1 MPAFNSG
8 RVGNTG
14 TCSHF
19 ILCTCFSYILL
30 VLYSETYYSVF
41 CSTLAHLLIELIY
54 SILNLNSPFF
64 QYLKKNIRQKFLNF
78 KTFRKKDEFHLLHD
92 KIRQMVKFFLL
103 GAKTYPNG
111 LPFFNY
117 KEKTISRIFPSFRCM
132 IFSTEYFSQ
141 NITFFVLSTLC
152 SQHTKMS

>member
-1 MPAFNSG
+1 MPVFNSG

-64 QYLKKNIRQKFLNF
+64 QYWKKKLGKSVWTLKHLE
-78 KTFRKKDEFHLLHD
+78 KKDDFHLLHD
-92 KIRQMVKFFLL
+92 KIRQTVEFFLL

-141 NITFFVLSTLC
+141 NITFFVLRTLC
-152 SQHTKMS
+152 SKHTKMS